1 MMYAKNLP
9 VWERWSRAAMGIALM
24 IYAGAVAWGGLT
36 GWALMAAGGIMVLTA
51 FFGFCPMCAMIGRRT
66 QV

>member
-1 MMYAKNLP
+1 MIYAKNLP
-9 VWERWSRAAMGIALM
+9 VWERWSRAAAGIALM
-24 IYAGAVAWGGLT
+24 IYAMVGVGGGLV
-36 GWALMAAGGIMVLTA
+36 GWTLIGAGVVAVLTA